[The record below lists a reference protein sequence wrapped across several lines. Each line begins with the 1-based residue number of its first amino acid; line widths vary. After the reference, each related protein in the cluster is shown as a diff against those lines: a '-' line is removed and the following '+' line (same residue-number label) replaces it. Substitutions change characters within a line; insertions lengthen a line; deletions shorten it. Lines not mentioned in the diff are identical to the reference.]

1 MRFSLSKRGAYYCP
15 GDEIPL
21 PERPSLADRQAGAS
35 LEQGKTRVLIAMFGF
50 FSMFSVI
57 GYRLIDVSLRGGR
70 VETARIEKAEVPAAD
85 KAAGRAD
92 IVDRNG
98 IVLASSLPFADLHVD
113 ASKIKDPEAVAAALA
128 ETLPDLNYKVLLKKL
143 KSKRNFVYIK
153 RNLIP
158 REQYEVNRLGIHE
171 LEFEGTERRLY
182 PQGALLSHVLG
193 ATDVDGKGIAGV
205 EKAFNGRLSERGEP
219 LRLSLDSGIQSTVRD
234 ILSEGMTH
242 YGASGAAAVLLNAK
256 TGEIVSLVSLPDFD
270 PNNLNKAKQSDM
282 FNAATVGVYEL
293 GSVMKMFNT
302 AIALDLKKVKITD
315 KIDAGKPIV
324 LAGFPIT
331 EPEEKNRRPLSIPEI
346 MIHSSNVGSARLAL
360 DIGPEK
366 QEEYLRRFGLLSA
379 PNVELPER
387 GRPILPNRWS
397 EISTAYIGFGYSL
410 SVSPL
415 QAAAAAAAVVN
426 GGIYH
431 TPRLTP
437 VAPDEEI
444 VGRRVISKK
453 TSETMRAIMR
463 MVVLEG
469 SGRRANVPG
478 YEVGGKTGSA
488 RKTVNGQYVEG
499 EVRTSFLSAFP
510 MDNPQYVLMVM
521 LDSPKKI
528 KETYNLNNAAWNVVP
543 TANKIISAVAPQ
555 LGIAP
560 RPYEYKQAA
569 PYVKTALN
577 AQ

>member
-1 MRFSLSKRGAYYCP
+1 MKFSLSKHGRYYCP

-21 PERPSLADRQAGAS
+21 PERPSLADRHACAS
-35 LEQGKTRVLIAMFGF
+35 LEQGKTRVLVAMSGF
-50 FSMFSVI
+50 FLMFSVI
-57 GYRLIDVSLRGGR
+57 GYRLVDVSLRGGR
-70 VETARIEKAEVPAAD
+70 VEPVKIEKAEAQTDPSIN
-85 KAAGRAD
+85 RAD

-171 LEFEGTERRLY
+171 LEFESTERRLY
-182 PQGALLSHVLG
+182 PQGALASHILG

-205 EKAFNGRLSERGEP
+205 EKAFNSKLTAQKEP
-219 LRLSLDSGIQSTVRD
+219 LRLSLDSGVQSTVRN
-234 ILSEGMTH
+234 ILTEGMTH
-242 YGASGAAAVLLNAK
+242 YGATGASAVLLNAK

-270 PNNLNKAKQSDM
+270 PNNLNKARTSDM
-282 FNAATVGVYEL
+282 FNSATVGVYEL

-324 LAGFPIT
+324 LAGFSIT
-331 EPEEKNRRPLSIPEI
+331 EPEEKNRRPLSVPEI

-366 QEEYLRRFGLLSA
+366 QEEYLRRFGLLSM

-397 EISTAYIGFGYSL
+397 DMSTAYIGFGYSL

-426 GGIYH
+426 GGVYH
-431 TPRLTP
+431 APRLTP
-437 VAPDEEI
+437 VAPGEEI
-444 VGRRVISKK
+444 IGRRVISKK